1 MHIKTKKEFNMFH
14 LMDKYEDEFK
24 LKRILTSFYNRVSS
38 EVNVKHF
45 FMDLSLEKMLQD
57 VDHYNQFILDKPDR
71 IYTAEPSQTADS
83 STQIGSSSF
92 KEICHHLVEVLKE
105 EAIQEEDIP
114 RFVTDVMEIVEES
127 KAESSDRISTVYEAE
142 TLNYEHLVEIL
153 AKARTKAELDEEN
166 VLTVRV
172 SGVQVPINIKIN
184 KKHQYLLIFGKV
196 ECKTHDQKALDEI
209 INKAN
214 IVVIGEKT
222 IFEEGNKISGKSHNL
237 KVVESFDQINFES
250 GDKFFLDISNGKN
263 HKYKLSECSKESG
276 ESVLDSLN
284 LALDLAKENKI
295 DAINFGPFNK
305 TSLKLGG
312 NKFSDELHL
321 MAEKLEVKNFFCEF
335 NVVDNFWTARVT
347 SHIPISEV
355 PSHIKKE
362 KIIKPIKLINE
373 AMKLNGVKKP
383 RVAVQ
388 ALNPHAEF
396 GTEEKDEIIPA
407 IEEAKKLGINADG
420 PLPCDTSFITAYK
433 NKNHDCIV
441 GMYHD
446 ALQSGLKAFGFDR
459 GVTVQGGLPVP
470 ITTPAHGTAFDIAG
484 KNEANLEP
492 TLNSFKIA
500 LTMAENK
507 NKA

>member
-1 MHIKTKKEFNMFH
+1 MPQNK
-14 LMDKYEDEFK
+14 
-24 LKRILTSFYNRVSS
+24 
-38 EVNVKHF
+38 
-45 FMDLSLEKMLQD
+45 
-57 VDHYNQFILDKPDR
+57 
-71 IYTAEPSQTADS
+71 
-83 STQIGSSSF
+83 
-92 KEICHHLVEVLKE
+92 
-105 EAIQEEDIP
+105 
-114 RFVTDVMEIVEES
+114 
-127 KAESSDRISTVYEAE
+127 
-142 TLNYEHLVEIL
+142 
-153 AKARTKAELDEEN
+153 
-166 VLTVRV
+166 
-172 SGVQVPINIKIN
+172 INIAI
-184 KKHQYLLIFGKV
+184 LLGDPSGIGPELVSKLLS
-196 ECKTHDQKALDEI
+196 EPITH
-209 INKAN
+209 KAN
-214 IVVIGEKT
+214 IIIIGEKNVL
-222 IFEEGNKISGKSHNL
+222 ENGCKISGKSHNL
-237 KVVESFDQINFES
+237 KFVENFNEVNFQNS
-250 GDKFFLDISNGKN
+250 NKYFLDTSKGKN
-263 HKYKLSECSKESG
+263 HNYKLSECSKESG
-276 ESVLDSLN
+276 ESVLSALN

-295 DAINFGPFNK
+295 HAINFGPFNK

-312 NKFSDELHL
+312 NKYSDELHL

-335 NVVDNFWTARVT
+335 NVIDNFWTARVT
-347 SHIPISEV
+347 SHIPIKEV
-355 PSHIKKE
+355 PDHIKKE
-362 KIIKPIKLINE
+362 KIIKPIKLIND
-373 AMKLNGVKKP
+373 AMKLNGIKVP

-407 IEEAKKLGINADG
+407 IKEAKKLGINADG

>member
-1 MHIKTKKEFNMFH
+1 
-14 LMDKYEDEFK
+14 
-24 LKRILTSFYNRVSS
+24 
-38 EVNVKHF
+38 
-45 FMDLSLEKMLQD
+45 MLQKKINIALLLGD
-57 VDHYNQFILDKPDR
+57 
-71 IYTAEPSQTADS
+71 PSG
-83 STQIGSSSF
+83 IGPELISKLLN
-92 KEICHHLVEVLKE
+92 KEI
-105 EAIQEEDIP
+105 
-114 RFVTDVMEIVEES
+114 T
-127 KAESSDRISTVYEAE
+127 
-142 TLNYEHLVEIL
+142 N
-153 AKARTKAELDEEN
+153 N
-166 VLTVRV
+166 
-172 SGVQVPINIKIN
+172 
-184 KKHQYLLIFGKV
+184 
-196 ECKTHDQKALDEI
+196 
-209 INKAN
+209 AN
-214 IVVIGEKT
+214 IVVIGEKNVL
-222 IFEEGNKISGKSHNL
+222 EGGNKISGNSQNL
-237 KVVESFDQINFES
+237 KYVDGFDQINFEE
-250 GDKFFLDISNGKN
+250 GNKFFLDISNGKN
-263 HKYKLSECSKESG
+263 NSYKLSECSKESG
-276 ESVLDSLN
+276 ESVLSALN
-284 LALDLAKENKI
+284 LALELAKENKI
-295 DAINFGPFNK
+295 HAINFGPFNK

-312 NKFSDELHL
+312 NKYSDELHL

-335 NVVDNFWTARVT
+335 NVIDNFWTARVT
-347 SHIPISEV
+347 SHIPIKEV
-355 PSHIKKE
+355 PDHVIKE
-362 KIIKPIKLINE
+362 KIMKPIKLINE
-373 AMKLNGVKKP
+373 AMKLNGIKVP

-507 NKA
+507 NKQ

>member
-1 MHIKTKKEFNMFH
+1 MPQNKINIALLLGDPSGIGPE
-14 LMDKYEDEFK
+14 LVSK
-24 LKRILTSFYNRVSS
+24 LLN
-38 EVNVKHF
+38 
-45 FMDLSLEKMLQD
+45 
-57 VDHYNQFILDKPDR
+57 
-71 IYTAEPSQTADS
+71 
-83 STQIGSSSF
+83 
-92 KEICHHLVEVLKE
+92 KEI
-105 EAIQEEDIP
+105 
-114 RFVTDVMEIVEES
+114 T
-127 KAESSDRISTVYEAE
+127 
-142 TLNYEHLVEIL
+142 N
-153 AKARTKAELDEEN
+153 N
-166 VLTVRV
+166 
-172 SGVQVPINIKIN
+172 
-184 KKHQYLLIFGKV
+184 
-196 ECKTHDQKALDEI
+196 
-209 INKAN
+209 AN
-214 IVVIGEKT
+214 IVVIGEKN
-222 IFEEGNKISGKSHNL
+222 ILEGGNKISGSSQNL
-237 KVVESFDQINFES
+237 KYVDDFDQINFEE
-250 GDKFFLDISNGKN
+250 GNKFFLDISNGKN
-263 HKYKLSECSKESG
+263 HSYKLSECSKESG
-276 ESVLDSLN
+276 ESVLSALN
-284 LALDLAKENKI
+284 LALKLVKEDKI
-295 DAINFGPFNK
+295 HAINFGPFNK

-312 NKFSDELHL
+312 NKYSDELHL

-335 NVVDNFWTARVT
+335 NVIDNFWTARVT
-347 SHIPISEV
+347 SHIPIKEV
-355 PSHIKKE
+355 PDHVKKE
-362 KIIKPIKLINE
+362 KIMKPIKLINE
-373 AMKLNGVKKP
+373 AMKLNGIKVP